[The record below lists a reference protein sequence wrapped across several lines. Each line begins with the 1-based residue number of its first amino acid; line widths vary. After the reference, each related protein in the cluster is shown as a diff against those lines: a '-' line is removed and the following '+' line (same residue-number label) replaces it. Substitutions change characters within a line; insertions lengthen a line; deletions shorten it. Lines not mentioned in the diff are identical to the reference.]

1 MQKKSRPWIAA
12 TLGLLLIGL
21 TGTSSLCQP
30 TAPTNSKDVVVDGS
44 STVAP
49 ITQAVAAEFV
59 KIRPD
64 VKVSVGV
71 SGTSGGF
78 RRFLANETDISD
90 ASRPIKSSEID
101 SANRNGIQYIESLV
115 AFDGLSVAVDRETQ
129 IFQGSQPC
137 MTVGELELL
146 WSREAEGFITHWS
159 QLGSRFANAAITL
172 SGAAETS
179 GTFDFFT
186 EAINEKAG
194 DTRSDYFGT
203 EEDQLLAEQTSQ
215 NPLALTYF
223 GFAFFIHNQQRV
235 QAVAIDPRR
244 ELIDAPQNVVNEINQ
259 RRAANGKK
267 PLEVKGG
274 ACQGILP
281 SLDTILSF
289 QYQPLSRPLFIYTNA
304 QSAQR
309 EAVDAFVDFYLNE
322 DNLGNE
328 QFMQDVGYINVP
340 FELREAARQ
349 CWDKRITGTA
359 FGGTISGLDGEK
371 IRELYENH
379 CSQ

>member
-1 MQKKSRPWIAA
+1 MHVRKWIAA
-12 TLGLLLIGL
+12 GLGLLLIGL
-21 TGTSSLCQP
+21 TGTSSLSQP
-30 TAPTNSKDVVVDGS
+30 TAPSNSKDVIIDGS

-90 ASRPIKSSEID
+90 ASRPIKPSEIET
-101 SANRNGIQYIESLV
+101 AAQNGIQYIESLV
-115 AFDGLSVAVDRETQ
+115 AFDGLTVAVDRDTQ
-129 IFQGSQPC
+129 IFQGGQPC

-146 WSREAEGFITHWS
+146 WSREAEGFITNWS

-186 EAINEKAG
+186 EAINEKTG

-203 EEDQLLAEQTSQ
+203 EEDQLLAEQTGQ

-223 GFAFFIHNQQRV
+223 GFAFFINNQGLV
-235 QAVAIDPRR
+235 QAIAIDPRR
-244 ELIDAPQNVVNEINQ
+244 ELIDAPQNVLDGINA
-259 RRAANGKK
+259 RRAANNKK
-267 PLEVKGG
+267 PLANAGG

-289 QYQPLSRPLFIYTNA
+289 QYTPLSRPLFIYTNA

-309 EAVDAFVDFYLNE
+309 EAVDAFVDFYLDENI
-322 DNLGNE
+322 LGNE
-328 QFMQDVGYINVP
+328 EFIQDVGYINIP
-340 FELREAARQ
+340 EELRKAARQ
-349 CWDKRITGTA
+349 CWDNRVTGTA

-371 IRELYENH
+371 LRGLYESH
-379 CSQ
+379 CGQ

>member
-1 MQKKSRPWIAA
+1 MQREIRHGITAA
-12 TLGLLLIGL
+12 LGLLLLALLG
-21 TGTSSLCQP
+21 SPSLSQP
-30 TAPTNSKDVVVDGS
+30 TAPATSKDVIVDGS
-44 STVAP
+44 STVGP

-78 RRFLANETDISD
+78 RRFLAKETDISN
-90 ASRPIKSSEID
+90 ASRPIKSSEIE
-101 SANRNGIQYIESLV
+101 SAAQNALGYVETLV
-115 AFDGLSVAVDRETQ
+115 ALDGLTVAVDRETQ
-129 IFQGSQPC
+129 VFQGGVPC

-146 WSREAEGFITHWS
+146 WSREAEGFITQWS
-159 QLGSRFANAAITL
+159 QLGSRFIHASITL

-186 EAINEKAG
+186 EAINEATG

-203 EEDQLLAEQTSQ
+203 EEDQLLAEQTGQ

-223 GFAFFIHNQQRV
+223 GFAFFVSNQGLV

-244 ELIDAPQNVVNEINQ
+244 ELIDTPESVVNEINQ
-259 RRAANGKK
+259 RRAANHKK

-274 ACQGILP
+274 ACQGVLP
-281 SLDTILSF
+281 SLDAILTF
-289 QYQPLSRPLFIYTNA
+289 QYQPLSRPLFIYTNL

-309 EAVDAFVDFYLNE
+309 EAVDAFVDFYLQE
-322 DNLGNE
+322 DLFGNE
-328 QFMQDVGYINVP
+328 EFMQDVGYVNVP

-349 CWDKRITGTA
+349 CWDQRVSGTA
-359 FGGTISGLDGEK
+359 FAGTISGLTGEEITQRYK
-371 IRELYENH
+371 NH
-379 CSQ
+379 CGL

>member
-1 MQKKSRPWIAA
+1 MHMRKWIAA
-12 TLGLLLIGL
+12 GLGLLLIGL
-21 TGTSSLCQP
+21 TGTSSLSQP
-30 TAPTNSKDVVVDGS
+30 TAPSSSKDVIVDGS

-49 ITQAVAAEFV
+49 ITQAAAAEFV

-64 VKVSVGV
+64 VKISVGV

-90 ASRPIKSSEID
+90 ASRPIKPSEIET
-101 SANRNGIQYIESLV
+101 AAQNGIQYIESLV
-115 AFDGLSVAVDRETQ
+115 AFDGLTVAVDRDTQ

-146 WSREAEGFITHWS
+146 WSREAEGFITNWS

-186 EAINEKAG
+186 EAINEKTG

-203 EEDQLLAEQTSQ
+203 EEDQLLAEQTGQ

-223 GFAFFIHNQQRV
+223 GFAFFLNNQERV

-244 ELIDAPQNVVNEINQ
+244 DLIDAPQSILDQINA
-259 RRAANGKK
+259 RRTANNKE
-267 PLEVKGG
+267 PLANAGG
-274 ACQGILP
+274 TCQGILP

-289 QYQPLSRPLFIYTNA
+289 QYTPLSRPLFIYTNA

-309 EAVDAFVDFYLNE
+309 EALDTFVDFYLDENI
-322 DNLGNE
+322 LGNE
-328 QFMQDVGYINVP
+328 EFMQDVGYINIP
-340 FELREAARQ
+340 EELREAARQ
-349 CWDKRITGTA
+349 CWDNRVTGTA

-371 IRELYENH
+371 IRGLYESH
-379 CSQ
+379 CGQ

>member
-1 MQKKSRPWIAA
+1 MHIRPWIAA
-12 TLGLLLIGL
+12 GLGLLLIGL
-21 TGTSSLCQP
+21 TGTSSLSQP
-30 TAPTNSKDVVVDGS
+30 TAPSNSKDVIIDGS

-90 ASRPIKSSEID
+90 ASRPIKPSEIET
-101 SANRNGIQYIESLV
+101 AAQNGIQYIESLV
-115 AFDGLSVAVDRETQ
+115 AIDGLTVAVDHDTQ

-146 WSREAEGFITHWS
+146 WSREAEGFITNWS

-186 EAINEKAG
+186 EAINEKTG

-203 EEDQLLAEQTSQ
+203 EEDQLLAEQTGQ

-223 GFAFFIHNQQRV
+223 GFAFFINNQGLV
-235 QAVAIDPRR
+235 QAIAIDPRR
-244 ELIDAPQNVVNEINQ
+244 ELIDAPQHVLDGINA
-259 RRAANGKK
+259 RRAANNKK
-267 PLEVKGG
+267 PLANAGG

-289 QYQPLSRPLFIYTNA
+289 QYTPLSRPLFIYTNA

-309 EAVDAFVDFYLNE
+309 EAVDAFVDFYLDENI
-322 DNLGNE
+322 LGNE
-328 QFMQDVGYINVP
+328 EFIQDVGYINIP
-340 FELREAARQ
+340 EELRKAARQ
-349 CWDKRITGTA
+349 CWDNRVTGTA

-371 IRELYENH
+371 IRGLYESH
-379 CSQ
+379 CGQ